1 MTAGVLFSRLVAFIG
16 WPGIIVLGLLGFY
29 EGVPIVNSIPLI
41 GHVPVIGDLAVGRV
55 GRARI
60 EGGEQVRAELRAA
73 IQRQQAQWNAKR
85 RETQAELDRLAEG
98 ALIRETELNAQ
109 LAALHMQLDE
119 EMTDADYLCRGP
131 VISERLSKRLDMVGR
146 RRPAGTR

>member
-1 MTAGVLFSRLVAFIG
+1 MTAGVIFARLFAVIG

-29 EGVPIVNSIPLI
+29 EGVPGLNVIPFI
-41 GHVPVIGDLAVGRV
+41 GHVPAIGDLIVGRV

-60 EGGEQVRAELRAA
+60 QGGEKVRAELRVA
-73 IQRQQAQWNAKR
+73 IQRQQAQWNAR
-85 RETQAELDRLAEG
+85 RLETQAELDSLAEG

-109 LAALHMQLDE
+109 LVALHMQLNE
-119 EMTDADYLCRGP
+119 ETTDADYLCRGP

-146 RRPAGTR
+146 GSPAGAR